1 MYFLFPIFI
10 FTYLFWL
17 CRVLTAALR
26 IFDVCR
32 GMQTLSCSMQD
43 LSSLTRDQTHAPALR
58 VQSRSPCCCLIAK
71 SCPTPLQPHG
81 LKPTRILCSWNFPGK
96 NTGVGCHFLLWGS
109 FRPGNQACISCIGR
123 LVLYHHQG
131 STPNKV
137 QPKPKGSFSTLTEI
151 FCQIPQ
157 SWGNKFWISN

>member
-71 SCPTPLQPHG
+71 SCLTLATPWTVAHQAPLSMGFPRQEN
-81 LKPTRILCSWNFPGK
+81 WNGWPFP
-96 NTGVGCHFLLWGS
+96 S
-109 FRPGNQACISCIGR
+109 PGDLSDPGIESASPASQANS
-123 LVLYHHQG
+123 LPLNHQG
-131 STPNKV
+131 NP
-137 QPKPKGSFSTLTEI
+137 
-151 FCQIPQ
+151 
-157 SWGNKFWISN
+157 